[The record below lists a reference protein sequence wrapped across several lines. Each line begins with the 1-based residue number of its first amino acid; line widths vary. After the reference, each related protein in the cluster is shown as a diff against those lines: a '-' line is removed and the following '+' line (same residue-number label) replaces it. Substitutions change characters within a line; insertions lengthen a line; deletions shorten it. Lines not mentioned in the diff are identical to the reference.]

1 MGRIRPTLRTGPGAA
16 LAAGLRCLPGC
27 GEDAGVPRL
36 APPPA
41 APNPAPVAPNRRPI
55 ADAGPPQRAR
65 EGDNVVLD
73 GTGSTDPDGTIV
85 SFRWTPRVDNEVLV
99 TLENA
104 ETATPSFTVP
114 ELEEDTTFVFDLVV
128 VDDRGA
134 SSADAAEVFVTT
146 YDDM

>member
-1 MGRIRPTLRTGPGAA
+1 MVPSQTAA
-16 LAAGLRCLPGC
+16 
-27 GEDAGVPRL
+27 ET
-36 APPPA
+36 
-41 APNPAPVAPNRRPI
+41 NRRPI

-65 EGDNVVLD
+65 EGDNVVLN
-73 GTGSTDPDGTIV
+73 GTGSRDPDGTIV
-85 SFRWTPRVDNEVLV
+85 SYRWTPRVDNEVTV